1 MTDDA
6 LVRAEA
12 NFAAAKELCGTGHS
26 DAEGTTCTYGGM
38 SSANGY
44 WLTSEDC
51 DLNHGE
57 FCDLRVV
64 CDGAETETGFRGS
77 EPDPEIMY
85 WIWRVTACQPCADLY
100 VAAHPEWKRPDPDE
114 PKPTYDE
121 IMARLHEEVEVDRA
135 AMSPAERAASDMVTN
150 MLLYGRHPAPTDAPT
165 KFTGFAGLLDDAVAL
180 TPLVKPVRDRPA
192 PEFDPPEYGYIL
204 PPASS
209 AEGEALWNAMLNG
222 PSKPAE
228 PAVGSTTTG
237 LFDALGGVTPSAPD
251 WRAEL
256 DRVWNDTTLRPGP
269 PRPAWGGSS
278 PVLDWRLRTDE
289 ARNGP
294 LGRAQ
299 WAPPACI
306 CPWPWPLDGEHV
318 RLDCPHRR
326 EPTKPVVG
334 RNPQVG
340 CRKVDASWIHG
351 RPHDCPIHARG
362 AR

>member
-1 MTDDA
+1 MTDEA
-6 LVRAEA
+6 LARAEA
-12 NFAAAKELCGTGHS
+12 NFAAAKEACRTGHS
-26 DAEGTTCTYGGM
+26 DAEGVTCTYGGM
-38 SSANGY
+38 SSAHGY
-44 WLTSEDC
+44 WLAAEDC
-51 DLNHGE
+51 GLSHGE
-57 FCDLRVV
+57 VCDLRAA
-64 CDGAETETGFRGS
+64 CDGADTQTGFRGREGS
-77 EPDPEIMY
+77 VLVDD

-100 VAAHPEWKRPDPDE
+100 VAAHPEWRRPDPDE
-114 PKPTYDE
+114 PPMSYEEALQK
-121 IMARLHEEVEVDRA
+121 LHEQVEADRA
-135 AMSPAERAASDMVTN
+135 AMNPAEREASDMVTN
-150 MLLYGRHPAPTDAPT
+150 LMLYGQHPAPTDPPQ
-165 KFTGFAGLLDDAVAL
+165 FTGLAGLFGDSITLEPVA
-180 TPLVKPVRDRPA
+180 TPVRDGSPA
-192 PEFDPPEYGYIL
+192 PPGQPWLGYIL
-204 PPASS
+204 PPETA
-209 AEGEALWNAMLNG
+209 GDPFWNAVVNG
-222 PSKPAE
+222 PPKPPE
-228 PAVGSTTTG
+228 PEGTTSTG
-237 LFDALGGVTPSAPD
+237 LFSALGGVTPSAPD